1 MDDLPGIAHYPL
13 FLFVVA
19 FVLLWFAASMA
30 ASRFPNLK
38 QRVTE
43 DRAEFSIVQ
52 GGTLT
57 LLGLIIGFSFSMA
70 LNRYDQRKNLEEE
83 EANAIGTEYLRADF
97 LGATESASAKTLLLK
112 SLDERVQFYTTRDPS
127 DLVAID
133 ERTARLQSELW
144 SLVRSAASERPTPLM
159 AITVMGMNDVL
170 NSQGYTLAAW
180 RNRIPI
186 AAWCLMIVIALC
198 AVASV
203 GFGLRRARSRSHLLP
218 VLPLVVSVALF
229 LIADIDSPRRGTIR
243 VVPQNL
249 LSLSHALRMP

>member
-1 MDDLPGIAHYPL
+1 M
-13 FLFVVA
+13 
-19 FVLLWFAASMA
+19 
-30 ASRFPNLK
+30 RK
-38 QRVTE
+38 Q
-43 DRAEFSIVQ
+43 
-52 GGTLT
+52 
-57 LLGLIIGFSFSMA
+57 
-70 LNRYDQRKNLEEE
+70 
-83 EANAIGTEYLRADF
+83 
-97 LGATESASAKTLLLK
+97 LLLK
-112 SLDERVQFYTTRDPS
+112 YLDERVRFYTTRDPS

-198 AVASV
+198 AVTSV

-218 VLPLVVSVALF
+218 VLPLVRIGCGVPDRRYRQPAAPHDSRRPAEPAESVA
-229 LIADIDSPRRGTIR
+229 R
-243 VVPQNL
+243 V
-249 LSLSHALRMP
+249 AYA